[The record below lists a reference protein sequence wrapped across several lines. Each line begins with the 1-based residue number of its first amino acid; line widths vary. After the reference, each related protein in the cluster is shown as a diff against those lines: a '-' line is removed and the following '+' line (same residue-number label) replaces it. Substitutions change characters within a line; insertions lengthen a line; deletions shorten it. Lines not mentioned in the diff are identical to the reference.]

1 MHLKFQLLNLSHLIL
16 EHIFRDGEAL
26 LGVHGAQLLAA
37 VSLAEA
43 IEAFTVLR
51 EHGLGECCSVPWNG
65 GRLYPLFMRLVL

>member
-37 VSLAEA
+37 VLTAEA
-43 IEAFTVLR
+43 IEASSML
-51 EHGLGECCSVPWNG
+51 
-65 GRLYPLFMRLVL
+65 